1 MIVIVDEEK
10 HAQPNRR
17 FRQAPPVASDVRK
30 PQHAVPSGTPRDLSS
45 RMDDMDIRGDYPR
58 DEYGRIARVSS
69 PNGDRYSERNGTG
82 AHRNMLRDA
91 MRSPSSPQRSLN
103 EQRTTGQLHSS
114 ANSIKDNRYG
124 RGGSVDS
131 FNI

>member
-10 HAQPNRR
+10 HTQPNRR

-30 PQHAVPSGTPRDLSS
+30 PRHAMPTGTPRDFGD
-45 RMDDMDIRGDYPR
+45 RTDDMDLGDNFAR
-58 DEYGRIARVSS
+58 DEYGRAARISS
-69 PNGDRYSERNGTG
+69 PNGDRYSERNGTA
-82 AHRNMLRDA
+82 AHRNMLREA
-91 MRSPSSPQRSLN
+91 MRSPSSPQRSVN
-103 EQRTTGQLHSS
+103 EQRTGHALHSA